1 MSKALWKKA
10 WLVKKLLPSTG
21 LETWVFTTRKQKT
34 VLILGQAVANASY
47 SEFTP
52 GVVKTSTEKIH
63 TILCNDMTDELAQQ
77 YKANASGNVF
87 YMGIT
92 LDDDEPVGVITPDE
106 YSSIQSEEQDS
117 IPASPSE

>member
-63 TILCNDMTDELAQQ
+63 TIFCNDMTDELAQQ

-117 IPASPSE
+117 IPAAPSE